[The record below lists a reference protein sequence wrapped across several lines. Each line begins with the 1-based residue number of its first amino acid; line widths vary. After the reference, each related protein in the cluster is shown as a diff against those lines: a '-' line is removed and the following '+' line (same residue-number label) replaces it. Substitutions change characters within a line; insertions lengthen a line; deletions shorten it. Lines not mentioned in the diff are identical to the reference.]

1 MDLNHARLP
10 IPPRGHWTAL
20 LALLD
25 VAVEFRYDIRLYR
38 FALDQLSF
46 RPARITLHCLFE
58 RFVSGW
64 AVSEETESI
73 ADRWQMSKVLEQDSP
88 CTFRGQR

>member
-1 MDLNHARLP
+1 
-10 IPPRGHWTAL
+10 L

-25 VAVEFRYDIRLYR
+25 VAVEFRYDIRLCR

-46 RPARITLHCLFE
+46 ALRGVATIYAAFS
-58 RFVSGW
+58 VSGW

-73 ADRWQMSKVLEQDSP
+73 ADAWQMSKAS
-88 CTFRGQR
+88 R